1 MIGFLTE
8 RRVGIIRF
16 APHTIQIF
24 QVFDVTLF
32 AVLKWHARCDLP
44 FGDEEV
50 TDKFL
55 MKAYSEFKQRTVDF
69 NIRRAFQ

>member
-1 MIGFLTE
+1 MIGLLTA

-24 QVFDVTLF
+24 QLFDATVC
-32 AVLKWHARCDLP
+32 AVLEWHARCELP

-55 MKAYSEFKQRTVDF
+55 MQAYHEFKQRTVDF
-69 NIRRAFQ
+69 NRGRAFQ